1 MGQGFFFM
9 TSIIHI
15 NTTFIIL
22 EGFTIRKYYCDM
34 LAFSC
39 VESVASWFL
48 EILISLSMY
57 GSELKGMSC

>member
-1 MGQGFFFM
+1 M

-34 LAFSC
+34 LEFGCAG
-39 VESVASWFL
+39 ESAVTWFL

-57 GSELKGMSC
+57 ERKTRGMG